1 MHDLATSDL
10 RGSRERGDE
19 VVPEPLEGLDDPP
32 TGATLEMQ
40 IAAEYG
46 VQPQQVLV
54 TAGATQANLV
64 ATATALSLGGE
75 YPPEAET
82 AEEAHAETHPP
93 RRALVEKPGY
103 EPLVE
108 TPAALGAAVDRFLRT
123 EEFELDH
130 HRVEKALAPETD
142 LVTVTNRHNPSGRLT
157 DRERLAEVAKVVGE
171 HDARLLVDEVYAP
184 YVPTADTAEQ
194 NSAFGGVTA
203 VGLDD
208 VVVTG
213 SLTKFFGLGELRVG
227 WLVADEAFVERAQSI
242 AHYFARPSDPSR
254 TLAKRAFHNQ
264 DHLAERSRTLL
275 EENADLLA
283 SFVAERDDVT
293 GYVDSGSTFA
303 FLEPEHVDG
312 DRLAERAWSQGTL
325 VVPGRFFDDPE
336 RVRVSLGADPHDV
349 AVGLDELGTHLDS
362 FKS

>member
-1 MHDLATSDL
+1 
-10 RGSRERGDE
+10 
-19 VVPEPLEGLDDPP
+19 
-32 TGATLEMQ
+32 MQ

-46 VQPQQVLV
+46 VDPQQVLV

-64 ATATALSLGGE
+64 ATATALDLGGE

-82 AEEAHAETHPP
+82 AEEAHTETDER

-103 EPLVE
+103 EPLVK
-108 TPAALGAAVDRFLRT
+108 TPEALGAAVDRFLRA
-123 EEFELDH
+123 EGYELDH
-130 HRVEKALAPETD
+130 HRVEKALTPDTD

-157 DRERLAEVAKVVGE
+157 DRERLAEVAKVVSENG
-171 HDARLLVDEVYAP
+171 ARLLVDEVYAP
-184 YVPTADTAEQ
+184 YVPSEDTVDE
-194 NSAFGGVTA
+194 NGAFGGVSA

-242 AHYFARPSDPSR
+242 AHYFARPADPSR
-254 TLAKRAFHNQ
+254 TLAMRAFHNEE
-264 DHLAERSRTLL
+264 HLAERSRTLL
-275 EENADLLA
+275 EENADLLS

-303 FLEPEHVDG
+303 FLDPKNVDG
-312 DRLAERAWSQGTL
+312 NRLAERAWSEGSSSFR
-325 VVPGRFFDDPE
+325 G
-336 RVRVSLGADPHDV
+336 VSSTTPSV
-349 AVGLDELGTHLDS
+349 SE
-362 FKS
+362 